1 MTTKTDKIKRV
12 EGETLKTFRE
22 EIPSQYFS
30 HKSAAEYASYV
41 RNAGFMYRD
50 LFKFPPQMFRGAEL
64 IDFGA
69 GTGEN
74 TVYLSNWGAR
84 CTLVEMNPDAQ
95 KISREVFK
103 QYAREPEAHQ
113 FVLSSIFDHDPQ
125 PRPQYDIVHCRG
137 VLSHTAANAQAFAKI
152 ATFAKPGGYVI
163 FGDPNKAGGFQN
175 MLQRYAVYKFASTPD
190 EMCEVSELL
199 FKEDIDRSERFI
211 PRTRRAI
218 IFDRWVIQ
226 SQDDPSVPEV
236 LGWMK
241 KAGLRLY
248 SAYPPVL
255 MPLQGDSAHHRPKFD
270 PASLPA
276 LGAVTEL
283 IWMLQTESDRETM
296 PRLAKRLD
304 PVARALAEL
313 AAYMANLNKQ
323 TRLDAKRFHSLSRAL
338 AASAKNLDFL
348 APLREK
354 LGLFLKEADEFIK
367 LVQSAEP
374 KQVRKFIERTK
385 VLFKGACGVRHVDFI
400 AYRPAE
406 ESGRG

>member
-1 MTTKTDKIKRV
+1 MTTTTKTDKIKRV

-30 HKSAAEYASYV
+30 HKTEAEYRAYV
-41 RNAGFMYRD
+41 KNAEYMYRD
-50 LFKFPPQMFRGAEL
+50 LFKFPPQMFRGADL

-95 KISREVFK
+95 KISREVF
-103 QYAREPEAHQ
+103 QRYAREPQAHQ
-113 FVLSSIFDHDPQ
+113 FVLSSIFDYEPE
-125 PRPQYDIVHCRG
+125 PRGEYDIVHCRG
-137 VLSHTAANAQAFAKI
+137 VLSHTAANARAFAKI
-152 ATFAKPGGYVI
+152 ASFAKPGGFVI
-163 FGDPNKAGGFQN
+163 FGDPNKAGGLQN

-190 EMCEVSELL
+190 EMCDVSELL

-226 SQDDPSVPEV
+226 SQDDPSVPQV
-236 LGWMK
+236 LQWMR

-276 LGAVTEL
+276 LAAVTEL
-283 IWMLQTESDRETM
+283 IWMLQTESDAATM
-296 PRLAKRLD
+296 PRFAKGLA
-304 PVARALAEL
+304 PVAGALSDL
-313 AAYMANLNKQ
+313 ADYMANFNKR
-323 TRLDAKRFHSLSRAL
+323 TKLDAKRFHSLSRAL
-338 AASAKNLDFL
+338 AVSSKKLDFL
-348 APLREK
+348 APLRDK
-354 LGLFLKEADEFIK
+354 LAVFLKEADEFVA
-367 LVQSAEP
+367 LVDKSEL
-374 KQVRKFIERTK
+374 KQVRKYIERTK
-385 VLFKGACGVRHVDFI
+385 VLFKGACGVRHVDFV
-400 AYRPAE
+400 AHKPAD
-406 ESGRG
+406 